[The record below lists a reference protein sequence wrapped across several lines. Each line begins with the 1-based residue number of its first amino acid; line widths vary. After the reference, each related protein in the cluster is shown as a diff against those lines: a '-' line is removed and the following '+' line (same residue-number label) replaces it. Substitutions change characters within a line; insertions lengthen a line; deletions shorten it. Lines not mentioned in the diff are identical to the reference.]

1 MDGAKRRINRR
12 NRISVDEMDNS
23 FKKSDRPYKQA
34 FVDLI
39 KPRPWDWFITIPIGE
54 CPDDDVVLK
63 RLRRIEN
70 ELCRKFLV
78 NRYHKLPD
86 EARFSMAVGFEGER
100 RCGIRHAHVLAYVP
114 VPTKIHIS
122 REMLVNLF
130 PEEFRFRW
138 EKLKQQASC
147 REDIRRAPPWL
158 GKLQFGRVNIA
169 RCIYAAKDVRRQD
182 VPWSRFE
189 LVTMPKRWRFTNRN
203 LRVIQNRN
211 RQCRNYLK
219 RIGDPLVTGHRV

>member
-1 MDGAKRRINRR
+1 MDTALP
-12 NRISVDEMDNS
+12 
-23 FKKSDRPYKQA
+23 KSDRPYKQA

-39 KPRPWDWFITIPIGE
+39 KSQPWDWFITIPIGE
-54 CPDDDVVLK
+54 CPADEVVLK

-86 EARFSMAVGFEGER
+86 HQRFTMAVGFEGER
-100 RCGIRHAHVLAYVP
+100 GCGTRHAHVLAYAP
-114 VPTKIHIS
+114 APTKIRIS
-122 REMLVNLF
+122 RDMLVNLF

-138 EKLKQQASC
+138 ERLKREGSGSGHLANDAS
-147 REDIRRAPPWL
+147 WF

-169 RCIYAAKDVRRQD
+169 RCIYAAKAVRQQD

-189 LVTMPKRWRFTNRN
+189 FVTAPKPSTFTNRN
-203 LRVIQNRN
+203 LSVIQNKSQQR
-211 RQCRNYLK
+211 RTYLK
-219 RIGDPLVTGHRV
+219 RIGDPLVTGHAV